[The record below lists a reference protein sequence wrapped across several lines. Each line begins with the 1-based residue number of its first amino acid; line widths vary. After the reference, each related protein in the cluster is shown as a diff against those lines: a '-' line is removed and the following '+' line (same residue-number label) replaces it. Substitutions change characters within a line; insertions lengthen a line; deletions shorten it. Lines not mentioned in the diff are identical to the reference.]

1 MRLFCCVFEYHSAD
15 RILVLSLKHL
25 LHDKVTLLELQLLAI
40 LAHHYRLVLIE
51 RVRREISQ
59 QLVGVAHQLGL
70 PLNWEVV
77 IVVQCATYLLEMRLV
92 LFIRPTRHLGDTLET
107 AALIDREDQIN
118 ILRASSEEIIEPSRG
133 RRGGRPH
140 TVLARYFQMVHLA
153 RLHNEEACL
162 WIERGFLVDAPIP
175 IVITLGVV

>member
-1 MRLFCCVFEYHSAD
+1 MWLFCCVFEYHIAD

-25 LHDKVTLLELQLLAI
+25 LHDEVALLKLELLTI

-59 QLVGVAHQLGL
+59 QLVGVAHQLGF

-77 IVVQCATYLLEMRLV
+77 IIVQCATYLLEMRLV

-107 AALIDREDQIN
+107 AALIGREDQID

-162 WIERGFLVDAPIP
+162 RIKGGFFIYSPIP
-175 IVITLGVV
+175 IVVTLRVV